1 MNKKRNIDWGKMARY
16 LDHEM
21 DAEEQMDF
29 EITAR
34 SDQEYEKILD
44 SVRETWNATKTR
56 QNMIEVNTDSAWEKL
71 KTRIETQE
79 KLSGPAKKIS
89 EHADRNI
96 IFFALRIAAVLVVT
110 AGLSLVIYRSFIYPN
125 FISQRQLVIKA
136 EPDRMVQTT
145 LPDGSV
151 IHIKANSEIN
161 YHKGKRGTRE
171 LSLKGEAFFEISPDP
186 DRPFIISTGPALVKV
201 YGTSFSVESQK
212 NGQTVNVYVESGLVS
227 LARSARENQ
236 YITIEPG
243 YMGTLTD
250 KGIEKK
256 LNSNDNWLAWK
267 TGKLEFRMKSLDSVI
282 ADLNH
287 TYGTDITLES
297 QVIAD
302 CHFTGTFLNHQPV
315 DTVLEVLK
323 TAFNL
328 DITRTG
334 SGTILSGTGCN

>member
-29 EITAR
+29 ENIVK
-34 SDQEYEKILD
+34 SDQEYGRILD
-44 SVRETWNATKTR
+44 SVRETWNSTKTR

-71 KTRIETQE
+71 KARIESHE
-79 KLSGPAKKIS
+79 KIS
-89 EHADRNI
+89 NHVKKSSERADRNI
-96 IFFALRIAAVLVVT
+96 IVFALRIAAVLIVT
-110 AGLSLVIYRSFIYPN
+110 AGLSLIIYRSFIYPSY
-125 FISQRQLVIKA
+125 ISYRQLVVKA
-136 EPDRMVQTT
+136 EPDRMMQTT
-145 LPDGSV
+145 LPDGSIV
-151 IHIKANSEIN
+151 HIKANSEIS
-161 YHKGKRGTRE
+161 YQPGKRGARE

-186 DRPFIISTGPALVKV
+186 DKPFIVSTGPALVKV
-201 YGTSFSVESQK
+201 YGTSFSVESK
-212 NGQTVNVYVESGLVS
+212 ENGQIVNVYVESGLVS
-227 LARSARENQ
+227 LASREREYQ

-243 YMGTLTD
+243 YMGTLTN

-256 LNSNDNWLAWK
+256 LNNDDNWLAWK

-287 TYGTDITLES
+287 TYGTNITIEN
-297 QVIAD
+297 QGIAD
-302 CHFTGTFLNHQPV
+302 CHFTGTFLNYQPV

-328 DITRTG
+328 NVRRTQSDI
-334 SGTILSGTGCN
+334 ILSGTDCN

>member
-21 DAEEQMDF
+21 DSEEQKDF
-29 EITAR
+29 ENTVK
-34 SDQEYEKILD
+34 SDKEYGRILD
-44 SVRETWNATKTR
+44 SVQGAWNAIKSR

-71 KTRIETQE
+71 KARIENE
-79 KLSGPAKKIS
+79 KKLSDHVKESSAGS
-89 EHADRNI
+89 NRNI
-96 IFFALRIAAVLVVT
+96 ISFALRIAAVLVVI
-110 AGLSLVIYRSFIYPN
+110 AGLTLIIYKSLIYPRYSAN
-125 FISQRQLVIKA
+125 RQMIVKA

-151 IHIKANSEIN
+151 VHIKASSEII
-161 YHKGKRGTRE
+161 YQSGKKGARE

-186 DRPFIISTGPALVKV
+186 DRPFIVSTGHALVKV
-201 YGTSFSVESQK
+201 YGTSFSVETEK
-212 NGQTVNVYVESGLVS
+212 NDQIVNVYVESGLVS
-227 LARSARENQ
+227 LSSKTREDQ
-236 YITIEPG
+236 HITIEPG

-256 LNSNDNWLAWK
+256 LNNDDNWLAWK

-287 TYGTDITLES
+287 TYGTNITVENS
-297 QVIAD
+297 EIAD

-328 DITRTG
+328 EVRRTQSDI
-334 SGTILSGTGCN
+334 ILSGTGCN